1 MMTFLPLYID
11 PGTGEAVTNAAKEDG
26 ALVNA
31 SDFFKPQHSKSKY
44 VFTSPLEDWWRVSD
58 SIFTSEN
65 WCREEV
71 GNEEK

>member
-58 SIFTSEN
+58 SIFKAAN
-65 WCREEV
+65 WRQETE
-71 GNEEK
+71 GEGEK